1 MNSISHFFEHN
12 DENEIC
18 SRDKIASRQ
27 PIIRQTSEMD
37 KSSSHE
43 RSVGKSDAVVPE
55 KAVPGQKRRE
65 EDCTLRYYEDHAEE
79 FAASTLDADM
89 EEIRFR
95 FLTHLPA
102 GASILDFGCGT
113 GRDTKAFR
121 ELSYEVT
128 ALDGS
133 EKLCRIAGDLTG
145 IPVKCMDF
153 RDFSVEEGEYYDGIW
168 ACASLLHLKKKEL
181 LPVMQALGKA
191 LNVGGILYVSFKY
204 GDYEGERNGRY
215 FTDFT
220 SEGFCEYLKML
231 PEFRM
236 VEHWVTGD
244 VRPGRGDER
253 WLNMILERT
262 KALI

>member
-1 MNSISHFFEHN
+1 MEMNSIK
-12 DENEIC
+12 
-18 SRDKIASRQ
+18 SRSC
-27 PIIRQTSEMD
+27 E
-37 KSSSHE
+37 E
-43 RSVGKSDAVVPE
+43 SVGKSDGILPE
-55 KAVPGQKRRE
+55 NAASGLKQGE

-79 FAASTLDADM
+79 FTASTIDADM
-89 EEIRFR
+89 EDIRFR

-133 EKLCRIAGDLTG
+133 ETLCRIAGNLTG
-145 IPVKCMDF
+145 IPVICMDF
-153 RDFSVEEGEYYDGIW
+153 RDYSAAEGEYYDGIW
-168 ACASLLHLKKKEL
+168 ACASLLHLNKKEL

-191 LNVGGILYVSFKY
+191 LNPGGILYLSFKY

-220 SEGFCEYLKML
+220 LEGFGEYMKML
-231 PEFRM
+231 PEFKM
-236 VEHWVTGD
+236 MDSWVTGD

-262 KALI
+262 KFHT